1 MFKQF
6 VSAAALAVFS
16 GAACAQ
22 VVISEVYENPSGG
35 DDEFWEFIELYGHPG
50 MDLTGYAVA
59 LIKGG
64 MDPDGD
70 GVPNEVPE
78 IDEAFTLDGLSIG
91 ANGFLVLYQNIDGFN
106 EVGVFV
112 EGPFGPS
119 GANASGWTE
128 TMHHIP
134 TSDTAG
140 KLGNDGSSTYVLVR
154 ARPYYVND
162 AMSGSLYD
170 GSATY
175 FTGTRYAMRKE
186 PNPDADF
193 NSRLDFEI
201 QGFEAVDPMQIVDDV
216 AWSNEGGKEY
226 TRSSDQEISETVG
239 FNPDGVS
246 RVAYY
251 GANPMRGHR
260 LNSDGL
266 ATFTRSGDEEWVY
279 GEGLTVVANING
291 SGETTS
297 LEMLYDPARVGAP
310 TDPAG
315 APYDEMG
322 NPDPGGAFLFDDID
336 VAGFGFTPGDFND
349 APSAGVAQFRFVTG
363 DVNFDG
369 VVDAADYGIA
379 RDWHESG
386 ATLEDREMRLNT
398 NSTPDDPGDDFMY
411 DAFVF
416 EGRALNGYLA
426 ASVLVSDDGPMGAV
440 NADVVTLADVNAL
453 RTLLGFGVAPDMD
466 NDGVVGSGDL
476 AILLA
481 AWGGTSPLV
490 DVNNDGVV
498 DSGDLAVLL
507 ASWDGWVSDAL
518 ARVQDLV

>member
-1 MFKQF
+1 MYKQF
-6 VSAAALAVFS
+6 LTAAALAAFS

-50 MDLTGYAVA
+50 TDLTGYAVA

-64 MDPDGD
+64 LDPDGD

-91 ANGFLVLYQNIDGFN
+91 TNGFLVLYQNIDAFS
-106 EVGVFV
+106 EVGLFV
-112 EGPFGPS
+112 EGPFGPV
-119 GANASGWTE
+119 GANASGWDE

-162 AMSGSLYD
+162 AKSGSLYD

-175 FTGTRYAMRKE
+175 FLGSRYAVRKE

-193 NSRLDFEI
+193 NSRLDYEV

-216 AWSNEGGKEY
+216 AWSNDGGKEY
-226 TRSSDQEISETVG
+226 TRSSDQEISDTPG

-260 LNSDGL
+260 LNSEGL
-266 ATFTRSGDEEWVY
+266 ATHTRSGDEEWVY

-297 LEMLYDPARVGAP
+297 LEMPYDAARVGAP

-315 APYDEMG
+315 ATYDEMG
-322 NPDPGGAFLFDDID
+322 NPDPMGAYLFDDLD
-336 VAGFGFTPGDFND
+336 VTGFGFTPGDFND
-349 APSAGVAQFRFVTG
+349 TPGARGAGVTQFRFMAG

-369 VVDAADYGIA
+369 VADAADYDIA
-379 RDWHESG
+379 REWQEGG
-386 ATLEDREMRLNT
+386 ATLDDREMRLN
-398 NSTPDDPGDDFMY
+398 NNNTPEEKGDDFMY

-416 EGRALNGYLA
+416 EGRLLNGYLA
-426 ASVLVSDDGPMGAV
+426 ASNLVLDDGAMGVA
-440 NADVVTLADVNAL
+440 NAAVVTLADVSAL
-453 RTLLGFGVAPDMD
+453 RTQLGFGVAPDMD
-466 NDGVVGSGDL
+466 NDGVIGSGDL

-481 AWGGTSPLV
+481 AWGGTNPLV

-507 ASWDGWVSDAL
+507 ASWNG
-518 ARVQDLV
+518 